1 MPPNGTT
8 LSQIEKLIDRL
19 DEGDKI
25 KLVRKLEAK
34 TLPARWKKFLREVDK
49 RRRKHPLSQREIET
63 IVESTRQ
70 EIHERSHR

>member
-1 MPPNGTT
+1 MPHNGNS
-8 LSQIEKLIDRL
+8 LSQIEKMIDRL

-34 TLPARWKKFLREVDK
+34 TLPARWRKFLQGIDK
-49 RRRKHPLSQREIET
+49 RRQKHPLNQHQIEA